1 MYIINSSPTQNGLI
15 KMGCAAT
22 GPAPADGR
30 TTSERSQVQVL
41 LLGPIRLLSRQT
53 ALRRRFKNHQLD
65 RRRFVGAAFCLLIWW
80 AQCAYLVGSMC
91 LSGGSRCAGL
101 LGYEGARCSCAL
113 VGWLDNRPYYWHE
126 LLHELLRHML
136 RHVWRLRV
144 LWTNWATS
152 FTDFRCCARRT
163 TTDLC

>member
-80 AQCAYLVGSMC
+80 AQCAYLVGPGAQAY
-91 LSGGSRCAGL
+91 SGTKVRAAV
-101 LGYEGARCSCAL
+101 ARWL
-113 VGWLDNRPYYWHE
+113 VGWIIDHTIGTSYY
-126 LLHELLRHML
+126 
-136 RHVWRLRV
+136 
-144 LWTNWATS
+144 TNFSVTCSVTS
-152 FTDFRCCARRT
+152 GV
-163 TTDLC
+163 